1 MSGPIVDT
9 ERLELRW
16 LTLDDAPM
24 MLAVWNDPAFMQ
36 FVGDRGVR
44 TLEEAQLSLQ
54 TGPMNLYVE
63 HGYGPFRVIR
73 RIDGASMGICGLFR
87 RDGLDEP
94 DIGFALL
101 PEYCGEGFAY
111 EASIAV
117 LDHAREVLDLPRV
130 TAIVSPENS
139 ASIRLLEKLGLHYDK
154 LMRLPG
160 DDKDVSLYSIAFA
173 N

>member
-1 MSGPIVDT
+1 MSGPVLET
-9 ERLELRW
+9 ARLELRW
-16 LTLDDAPM
+16 LTLNDAPM
-24 MLAVWNDPAFMQ
+24 MLAIWNDPAFMQ

-44 TLEEAQLSLQ
+44 TVEEAQVSLQ
-54 TGPMNLYVE
+54 KGPLTLYVE
-63 HGYGPFRVIR
+63 YGYGPFRVIR
-73 RIDGASMGICGLFR
+73 RMDGASMGICGLFR

-101 PEYCGEGFAY
+101 PEYCGEGFGY

-117 LDHAREVLDLPRV
+117 LDHARDVLDLPRV

-139 ASIRLLEKLGLHYDK
+139 ASISLLEKLGLHYDK
-154 LMRLPG
+154 PMRLPG